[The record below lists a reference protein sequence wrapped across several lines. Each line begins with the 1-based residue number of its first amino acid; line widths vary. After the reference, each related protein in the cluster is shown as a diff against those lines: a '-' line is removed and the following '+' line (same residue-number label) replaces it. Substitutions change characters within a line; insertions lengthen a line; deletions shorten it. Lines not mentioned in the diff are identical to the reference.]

1 VDLCYIILI
10 QAPACGGPTKEFL
23 YISTDNTAWLK
34 CGLQFDSARLFEV
47 RNLWTV
53 KSSLKN

>member
-1 VDLCYIILI
+1 MDPGYQILI
-10 QAPACGGPTKEFL
+10 HAAACVGPTKEFL
-23 YISTDNTAWLK
+23 HISTDNTARLK

-53 KSSLKN
+53 KTLLKN